1 MKVGLLLDET
11 GCQVFYRPYP
21 INTNPMETI
30 IITSETEIKKWIR
43 EILREEL
50 ATQMPKVQASAPGY
64 DEPLLTRKEI
74 AAYLKISL
82 VTLHDWMNKG
92 LPFRKRGS
100 RVLFLKSEVLEAIK
114 DRPRNP
120 QKAVVR

>member
-1 MKVGLLLDET
+1 
-11 GCQVFYRPYP
+11 
-21 INTNPMETI
+21 METI
-30 IITSETEIKKWIR
+30 IITSETEIKRWIR
-43 EILREEL
+43 EIFREEL
-50 ATQMPKVQASAPGY
+50 AGIVQEIRPTTPGC

-92 LPFRKRGS
+92 LPCIRKGN

-114 DRPRNP
+114 ARPPKR
-120 QKAVVR
+120 R

>member
-1 MKVGLLLDET
+1 
-11 GCQVFYRPYP
+11 
-21 INTNPMETI
+21 METI

-50 ATQMPKVQASAPGY
+50 ATQMPKAQSSSPGY

-74 AAYLKISL
+74 AGYLKISL

-92 LPFRKRGS
+92 LPYIKRGS
-100 RVLFLKSEVLEAIK
+100 RVLFLKSEVLAAIK
-114 DRPRNP
+114 ERPGKR
-120 QKAVVR
+120 R

>member
-1 MKVGLLLDET
+1 
-11 GCQVFYRPYP
+11 
-21 INTNPMETI
+21 METI

-50 ATQMPKVQASAPGY
+50 ATQMPNVQISAPGY

-74 AAYLKISL
+74 ASYLKISL

-92 LPFRKRGS
+92 LPYIKQGV
-100 RVLFLKSEVLEAIK
+100 RVLFLKSEVLAGLK
-114 DRPRNP
+114 DRPVKR
-120 QKAVVR
+120 R